1 MGDPTVAPPSPVVDA
16 DLRLGRLRELA
27 TGVDALYLSGQGELS
42 AELKERLERARE
54 LAEAVHAPLPFSLGE
69 LTFGLLPHGWGRYR
83 YLLCHETG
91 RIGFSTAGHLP
102 PVRVQPKGE
111 LIHAIGPDATVAG
124 FQSVLAPGCKDLRFS
139 VNRVDLFS
147 DWQGWALD
155 ETHRPRFSCRAGNV
169 RSFEEQGA
177 FRGFEFGSRTTRT
190 FTARIYDKTAEI
202 ERSGADWWEVIWAER
217 YLAGSPVH
225 RVEFELGRKGIT
237 QFGLDTPAQVLAAIA
252 DLWHYATGEW
262 LTYRTRSS
270 DANPSRRPLASEWL
284 QIQKASLSGA
294 CLGLER
300 VADGRRCGSLR
311 KLFPGL
317 AGYLA
322 AFAVAVGTEGI
333 EDTLVALDRQLRND
347 EIARRVTFPER
358 IERRRAELAAQ

>member
-1 MGDPTVAPPSPVVDA
+1 MSDHASAAPSQLVDA
-16 DLRLGRLRELA
+16 DLRLGPLRELA
-27 TGVDALYLSGQGELS
+27 SGVDALYLSGQCELS
-42 AELKERLERARE
+42 PELTERLERARE
-54 LAEAVHAPLPFSLGE
+54 LAEAVHALLPFDLGE

-102 PVRVQPKGE
+102 PVRVQPKAE
-111 LIHAIGPDATVAG
+111 LIHAVGPEATVAG
-124 FQSVLAPGCKDLRFS
+124 FESLLAGNCKELRLS

-202 ERSGADWWEVIWAER
+202 ERSGADWWKAIWGER
-217 YLAGSPVH
+217 YVPGPPVH
-225 RVEFELGRKGIT
+225 RVEFEIARKGIT
-237 QFGLDTPAQVLAAIA
+237 QFNIDTPAQVLAGVA
-252 DLWHYATGEW
+252 DLWRYATGEW
-262 LTYRTRSS
+262 LTYRTRRG
-270 DANPSRRPLASEWL
+270 DANPSRRPLAAEWL
-284 QIQKASLSGA
+284 QIQKASLSNS

-300 VADGRRCGSLR
+300 VATGKRSGSLR

-322 AFAVAVGTEGI
+322 AFAVAVGTGGI

-347 EIARRVTFPER
+347 EIARRVSFPDR
-358 IERRRAELAAQ
+358 IERRRSEMAAK